1 MKLFIIIAT
10 LLLSLNLKANEEVIK
25 IIAVIGDEIITNYD
39 LEQKIKLIELNSNKE
54 VPKEH
59 LKAINNQVREQLISE
74 VLYNIAA
81 KNNGLI
87 ASEEQVNTV
96 NKSYLEDK
104 NLKEYEFLRI
114 LKDKEIDYKSFK
126 SQLQTS
132 LNWQNIL
139 YYIIRPKIKISDTEI
154 NDYIQN
160 IADENNDFEYLVQI
174 INFPVNENK
183 YETESLLNDIYKKIQ
198 TNKISF
204 QEVSASYSL
213 SKIEDPVWKLKSE
226 FDENI
231 QTNLTIMTDGELSKP
246 IKYKNSYKLLFLKE
260 KRLKKSK
267 NNNKKFR
274 NEIKQKLYM
283 KKLESAANRYS
294 EQLKKN
300 TYIERK
306 IF

>member
-1 MKLFIIIAT
+1 MKLFIIITT
-10 LLLSLNLKANEEVIK
+10 LFLSLNIKADEQVIK

-39 LEQKIKLIELNSNKE
+39 LAQKIKLIELNSNKE

-59 LKAINNQVREQLISE
+59 LKAVNNQVREQLISE

-87 ASEEQVNTV
+87 ASEEQVNTL
-96 NKSYLEDK
+96 NKSYLKDK

-174 INFPVNENK
+174 INFPINENK

-204 QEVSASYSL
+204 QEISASYSL
-213 SKIEDPVWKLKSE
+213 SKIEEPVWKLKSE

-231 QTNLTIMTDGELSKP
+231 QTNLTIMTDDELSKP
-246 IKYKNSYKLLFLKE
+246 IKYKDSYKLLFLKE

>member
-1 MKLFIIIAT
+1 MKLFIIITT
-10 LLLSLNLKANEEVIK
+10 LFLSLNIKADEQVIK

-39 LEQKIKLIELNSNKE
+39 LAQKIKLIELNSNKE

-59 LKAINNQVREQLISE
+59 LKAVNNQVREQLISE

-87 ASEEQVNTV
+87 ASEEQVNTL
-96 NKSYLEDK
+96 NKSYLKDK

-174 INFPVNENK
+174 INFPINENK

-204 QEVSASYSL
+204 QEISASYSL
-213 SKIEDPVWKLKSE
+213 SKIEEPVWKLKSE

-231 QTNLTIMTDGELSKP
+231 QTNLTIMTDDELSKP
-246 IKYKNSYKLLFLKE
+246 IKYKDSYKLLFLKE
-260 KRLKKSK
+260 KRLKKNK

>member
-1 MKLFIIIAT
+1 MKLFIIIT
-10 LLLSLNLKANEEVIK
+10 ILLLSLNLKANEEVIK

-39 LEQKIKLIELNSNKE
+39 LEQKIKLIELNSNKQ
-54 VPKEH
+54 VPKKH

-87 ASEEQVNTV
+87 ASDEQVNTV
-96 NKSYLEDK
+96 NKSYLKDK

-126 SQLQTS
+126 YQLQTS